1 MIINFAWEVC
11 CVIWQI
17 SMVIYHIP
25 IYLLF
30 ETRNRCLIRFLR
42 HSFQNTF
49 MILSYNFLLTPQ
61 QLHSRMLK
69 LYLEMRKDEST
80 LMLSFAKELLWAHW
94 VTITNIWLQSITV
107 DYRRF
112 CFLYFL
118 QSFLS
123 LTISFASPLIT
134 SNKGLSPPVV
144 SLRWG
149 LSQLTSPGSFWK

>member
-49 MILSYNFLLTPQ
+49 MILSYSFLLIPQ
-61 QLHSRMLK
+61 QLHNRMLK
-69 LYLEMRKDEST
+69 LYLEMQKDESIVI
-80 LMLSFAKELLWAHW
+80 LSFAKELLWAHW
-94 VTITNIWLQSITV
+94 VTITNIWLQLITV
-107 DYRRF
+107 DKNW
-112 CFLYFL
+112 L
-118 QSFLS
+118 QKFPLLS
-123 LTISFASPLIT
+123 AKVFVSHQLICISLDNIQQRLKSSCDDLKVR
-134 SNKGLSPPVV
+134 S
-144 SLRWG
+144 
-149 LSQLTSPGSFWK
+149 